1 MSRALQPEPPADPTT
16 TALEDH
22 AGEDDSG
29 EGDARTVRST
39 TPPAADRAGGGAQ
52 HLRKPY
58 VLVPAVVVV
67 AVVVGLGMGA
77 LGDPGTP
84 SSPTSQVATVTRG
97 SMSETVSAEG
107 TVAAAQTDDLSFS
120 SSGTVT
126 AVDVK
131 AGDEVKAGQVLATI
145 DSAALGADVAAAQ
158 SSLAQAQ
165 AQLDDDRSSGA
176 SAQRVAAD
184 EASLTAANDQL
195 TSAQSALDGA
205 SLVATFD
212 GVVSQVNVT
221 AGEQL
226 ASGGTGG
233 TSATGSGTGSGSSS
247 ASNGSQSNG
256 GNGSNNGN
264 GGNGRTSGSTG
275 SSSSNSSSSNSSSSN
290 SSSSSQPD
298 VQVVSKDSYVVQLP
312 VASADVGS
320 VKVGQAATLTVTASS
335 STGGFGGGRFPTGLF
350 PGAGGGN
357 RQGGNSG
364 TGGNGQGGNRQG
376 ANGQGSTTQRGSG
389 QGGSGAASSSA
400 SATGKVTDV
409 AQVATATSGVAQYP
423 VTVTFTAGSHDIFVG
438 STVTGAIETSTRNNV
453 LQVPARAVTTTNG
466 ASTVEVR
473 HDGGTE
479 NRTVKT
485 GLTANGMVEI
495 TDGLKEGEQV
505 VINLPTAFGGSGGGA
520 TPGGGNRPTVVSP
533 GGSTSGNTP

>member
-1 MSRALQPEPPADPTT
+1 MSRALQPEPEDPAT
-16 TALEDH
+16 TAAED
-22 AGEDDSG
+22 
-29 EGDARTVRST
+29 DARTAPAT
-39 TPPAADRAGGGAQ
+39 TPPAVDRARGRVQ

-58 VLVPAVVVV
+58 VLVPALVVV

-77 LGDPGTP
+77 LGDGGTV
-84 SSPTSQVATVTRG
+84 SSPTSQVATATRG
-97 SMSETVSAEG
+97 SMSETVGAEG
-107 TVAAAQTDDLSFS
+107 TVAAAQTNDLSFS

-165 AQLDDDRSSGA
+165 AQLGDDQSSGA

-184 EASLTAANDQL
+184 EASLAAANDQL
-195 TSAQSALDGA
+195 TSAQSALNGA

-247 ASNGSQSNG
+247 ASNGSQSSG
-256 GNGSNNGN
+256 GNGSNSGNGGN
-264 GGNGRTSGSTG
+264 GGNGRTPGSTG
-275 SSSSNSSSSNSSSSN
+275 SSSSSNSSSSN

-312 VASADVGS
+312 VASADVDS

-335 STGGFGGGRFPTGLF
+335 SSGGAAGGGRFPTGLF
-350 PGAGGGN
+350 PGAGGNNGQRAN
-357 RQGGNSG
+357 GGNG
-364 TGGNGQGGNRQG
+364 QGGNGQGGNRQG
-376 ANGQGSTTQRGSG
+376 ANGQGSTAQRGSG
-389 QGGSGAASSSA
+389 QGGSGAASSTA

-423 VTVTFTAGSHDIFVG
+423 VTVTFTAGSHQIFVG

-466 ASTVEVR
+466 ASTVKVR
-473 HDGGTE
+473 QDGRTE
-479 NRTVKT
+479 SRTVKT
-485 GLTANGMVEI
+485 GLSANGMVEI
-495 TDGLKEGEQV
+495 TDGLKEGDQV
-505 VINLPTAFGGSGGGA
+505 VIDLPAAFGGSGGGTA
-520 TPGGGNRPTVVSP
+520 PGGGNRPSVVAP
-533 GGSTSGNTP
+533 GGSTSGSTP

>member
-1 MSRALQPEPPADPTT
+1 MSRALQPEPADPAT
-16 TALEDH
+16 TAPDDDDD
-22 AGEDDSG
+22 AGEDD
-29 EGDARTVRST
+29 ARTAPAT
-39 TPPAADRAGGGAQ
+39 TPPAADRARGRAQ

-58 VLVPAVVVV
+58 VLVPALVVV

-77 LGDPGTP
+77 LGDGGTV
-84 SSPTSQVATVTRG
+84 SSPTSQVATATRG
-97 SMSETVSAEG
+97 SMSETVGAEG
-107 TVAAAQTDDLSFS
+107 TVAAAQTNDLSFS

-145 DSAALGADVAAAQ
+145 DSATLGADVAAAQ

-165 AQLDDDRSSGA
+165 AQLGDDQSSGA

-184 EASLTAANDQL
+184 EASLAAANDQL
-195 TSAQSALDGA
+195 TSAQSALNGA

-256 GNGSNNGN
+256 GNGSNSGN
-264 GGNGRTSGSTG
+264 GGNGRTPGSTG
-275 SSSSNSSSSNSSSSN
+275 SSSSSNSSSSN

-312 VASADVGS
+312 VASADVDS

-335 STGGFGGGRFPTGLF
+335 SSGGFAGGGRFPTGLF
-350 PGAGGGN
+350 PGAGGSNGQRGN
-357 RQGGNSG
+357 
-364 TGGNGQGGNRQG
+364 GGNGQGGNRQG
-376 ANGQGSTTQRGSG
+376 ANGQGSTAQRGSG
-389 QGGSGAASSSA
+389 QGGSGAASSTA

-423 VTVTFTAGSHDIFVG
+423 VTIAFTAGSHQIFVG

-466 ASTVEVR
+466 ASTVKVR
-473 HDGGTE
+473 QDGRTQT
-479 NRTVKT
+479 RTVKT

-495 TDGLKEGEQV
+495 TDGLKEGDQV
-505 VINLPTAFGGSGGGA
+505 VIDLPAAFGGSGGGTA
-520 TPGGGNRPTVVSP
+520 PGGGSRPSVVAPS
-533 GGSTSGNTP
+533 GSTSGSTP

>member
-1 MSRALQPEPPADPTT
+1 TGDSQLRHTWVTDSVFTLPPMSRALQPEPPADPTT

-195 TSAQSALDGA
+195 TSAQSA
-205 SLVATFD
+205 
-212 GVVSQVNVT
+212 
-221 AGEQL
+221 
-226 ASGGTGG
+226 
-233 TSATGSGTGSGSSS
+233 
-247 ASNGSQSNG
+247 
-256 GNGSNNGN
+256 
-264 GGNGRTSGSTG
+264 
-275 SSSSNSSSSNSSSSN
+275 
-290 SSSSSQPD
+290 
-298 VQVVSKDSYVVQLP
+298 
-312 VASADVGS
+312 
-320 VKVGQAATLTVTASS
+320 
-335 STGGFGGGRFPTGLF
+335 
-350 PGAGGGN
+350 
-357 RQGGNSG
+357 
-364 TGGNGQGGNRQG
+364 
-376 ANGQGSTTQRGSG
+376 
-389 QGGSGAASSSA
+389 
-400 SATGKVTDV
+400 
-409 AQVATATSGVAQYP
+409 
-423 VTVTFTAGSHDIFVG
+423 
-438 STVTGAIETSTRNNV
+438 
-453 LQVPARAVTTTNG
+453 
-466 ASTVEVR
+466 
-473 HDGGTE
+473 
-479 NRTVKT
+479 
-485 GLTANGMVEI
+485 
-495 TDGLKEGEQV
+495 
-505 VINLPTAFGGSGGGA
+505 
-520 TPGGGNRPTVVSP
+520 
-533 GGSTSGNTP
+533 